1 MVTSSRRLREGSR
14 MSLINRENIQAYLF
28 IEAKIGEAH
37 HVGKYLA
44 DAPGVRQV
52 ALTAGPYD
60 VVAKA
65 EVSTSADLTRLVAG
79 DVHAI
84 PGVNRTITC
93 QVTSQHPGSS

>member
-1 MVTSSRRLREGSR
+1 
-14 MSLINRENIQAYLF
+14 MSLLSRENIQAYLF

-44 DAPGVRQV
+44 DVPGVTQV

-65 EVSTSADLTRLVAG
+65 EVSAPADLTRLVAN

-93 QVTSQHPGSS
+93 QVTS